1 MSDVPFAVCARWQA
15 ELLEAKA
22 AKDDPT
28 LYAYDDVYESFSEC
42 HAFPLRLTPCC
53 PCSVHTPAVQRIYR
67 MRLLSRRAL
76 APPCSER

>member
-1 MSDVPFAVCARWQA
+1 MSDVPFVVCARWQA

-42 HAFPLRLTPCC
+42 HAFPLRSL
-53 PCSVHTPAVQRIYR
+53 PAA
-67 MRLLSRRAL
+67 RAL
-76 APPCSER
+76 STLPQCSAYIACDFRLGAH